1 MRAPLFCVVLI
12 CFSLI
17 PTHLYALTAEQII
30 RLKEKGVED
39 RTIQMLIERENRER
53 ENASGLGVKEKA
65 RPDGGKDKTYY
76 SITDRQEEINQQREE
91 KEKIER
97 ALEILRN
104 LIIDQGRR

>member
-17 PTHLYALTAEQII
+17 PTHLYALTAEQVI

-53 ENASGLGVKEKA
+53 ENASGLGVKEKV
-65 RPDGGKDKTYY
+65 RSDGGKDKTYY

-91 KEKIER
+91 KEKMER